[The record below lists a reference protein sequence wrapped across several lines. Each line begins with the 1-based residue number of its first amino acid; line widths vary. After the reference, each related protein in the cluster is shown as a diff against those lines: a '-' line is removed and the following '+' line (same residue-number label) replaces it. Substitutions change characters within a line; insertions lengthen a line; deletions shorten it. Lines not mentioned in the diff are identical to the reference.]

1 MISVTLKFTAQQLL
15 SQVNKMSVLRVCFLL
30 YFAGISIGKPPSNKT
45 GDDGLVTR
53 FDVLVNRFKRE
64 FSKIIEEDRKEMKA
78 EVKAFNAEKQRM
90 KEIEVNND
98 DIVQL
103 NVGGQKFTTTRFTLR
118 QVNGSLLATM
128 FSRNWKHGLKRDQDG
143 AVVLDFNPEHFGW
156 ILNYLRAMKI
166 STPEKLPI
174 FRKVPNDEI
183 KNFNIL
189 LKYLGLADEIVPVQN
204 ERFHM
209 RSSIVSLQ
217 ENGRVAVHD
226 STKGHSYVLEENVH
240 KHGTV
245 RFKLKLESFQ
255 NNYWM
260 FVGILKADVVPRS
273 VYPYSWTGTYGWVL
287 GSSGSMFKNGVNQ
300 GRGSWNKLS
309 KQGDTVS
316 LILDCDSG
324 KLSLHLPTGQQ
335 YDMAI
340 PSSQSWRLVVDLYG
354 ANDKIRIV
362 EVVQD

>member
-1 MISVTLKFTAQQLL
+1 
-15 SQVNKMSVLRVCFLL
+15 MSVLRVCLLL
-30 YFAGISIGKPPSNKT
+30 YFAGISIGKPTSNKT

-78 EVKAFNAEKQRM
+78 EVEAFNAEKQRM

-128 FSRNWKHGLKRDQDG
+128 FSRDWKHGLKRDQDG

-166 STPEKLPI
+166 STPEKLPV
-174 FRKVPNDEI
+174 FRQVPYDEI

-189 LKYLGLADEIVPVQN
+189 LKYLGLADEIIPVQN
-204 ERFHM
+204 ERFHKH
-209 RSSIVSLQ
+209 SSKVSLQ

-226 STKGHSYVLEENVH
+226 STPGHTYALGKKVYQ
-240 KHGTV
+240 HGTV
-245 RFKLKLESFQ
+245 RVKLKLESFQ
-255 NNYWM
+255 NNNWI
-260 FVGILKADVVPRS
+260 FAGIVKADVVPGSLYSYRS
-273 VYPYSWTGTYGWVL
+273 TGTYGWTL
-287 GSSGSMFKNGVNQ
+287 GASGTGSMHKDGA
-300 GRGSWNKLS
+300 S
-309 KQGDTVS
+309 K
-316 LILDCDSG
+316 
-324 KLSLHLPTGQQ
+324 
-335 YDMAI
+335 A
-340 PSSQSWRLVVDLYG
+340 
-354 ANDKIRIV
+354 
-362 EVVQD
+362 

>member
-1 MISVTLKFTAQQLL
+1 
-15 SQVNKMSVLRVCFLL
+15 
-30 YFAGISIGKPPSNKT
+30 
-45 GDDGLVTR
+45 
-53 FDVLVNRFKRE
+53 
-64 FSKIIEEDRKEMKA
+64 
-78 EVKAFNAEKQRM
+78 
-90 KEIEVNND
+90 
-98 DIVQL
+98 
-103 NVGGQKFTTTRFTLR
+103 
-118 QVNGSLLATM
+118 M

-209 RSSIVSLQ
+209 RSSKLSLQ
-217 ENGRVAVHD
+217 ENGIAVHD
-226 STKGHSYVLEENVH
+226 STPGHSYVLGENIYQ
-240 KHGTV
+240 HGTV
-245 RFKLKLESFQ
+245 RFKLKLEFFQ
-255 NNYWM
+255 NNNWIL
-260 FVGILKADVVPRS
+260 VGILKADVVLQS
-273 VYPYSWTGTYGWVL
+273 ANSYGSSGTYGWAPR
-287 GSSGSMFKNGVNQ
+287 GSMYN
-300 GRGSWNKLS
+300 GSWNSLS
-309 KQGDTVS
+309 KRGDTVK

-335 YDMAI
+335 YHIAI
-340 PSSQSWRLVVDLYG
+340 PSSQSWRLHVNLYG

-362 EVVQD
+362 EVVQE

>member
-1 MISVTLKFTAQQLL
+1 
-15 SQVNKMSVLRVCFLL
+15 MSVLRVCFLL
-30 YFAGISIGKPPSNKT
+30 YFVGISIGKPFSNKT

-78 EVKAFNAEKQRM
+78 EVEAFNAEKQRM

-166 STPEKLPI
+166 STPEKLPV
-174 FRKVPNDEI
+174 FRKVPNDAI

-204 ERFHM
+204 GRFYKH
-209 RSSIVSLQ
+209 SSKVSLQ
-217 ENGRVAVHD
+217 KSGRVAVHD
-226 STKGHSYVLEENVH
+226 STSAHSYVLGENVYQ
-240 KHGTV
+240 HGTV

-255 NNYWM
+255 NNNWIL
-260 FVGILKADVVPRS
+260 VGILKADVVPGS
-273 VYPYSWTGTYGWVL
+273 ANSYSSSGTYGWAL
-287 GSSGSMFKNGVNQ
+287 GGGSMYKNGAPK
-300 GRGSWNKLS
+300 GGGSWNGLS
-309 KQGDTVS
+309 KQGDTVK
-316 LILDCDSG
+316 LILDCDSS
-324 KLSLHLPTGQQ
+324 KLSLYLPTGQQ
-335 YDMAI
+335 YQMVI
-340 PSSQSWRLVVDLYG
+340 PSSQSWRLHVNLHG

>member
-1 MISVTLKFTAQQLL
+1 
-15 SQVNKMSVLRVCFLL
+15 MSVLTVCFLL
-30 YFAGISIGKPPSNKT
+30 YFAGISIGKPSSNKT

-78 EVKAFNAEKQRM
+78 EVEAFNAEKQRM

-166 STPEKLPI
+166 STPEKLPD

-183 KNFNIL
+183 KNFIIL
-189 LKYLGLADEIVPVQN
+189 LKYLGLAVPVQN
-204 ERFHM
+204 ERFRV
-209 RSSIVSLQ
+209 RSSKVSLL

-226 STKGHSYVLEENVH
+226 STQGHSYVLGENVYQ
-240 KHGTV
+240 HGTV
-245 RFKLKLESFQ
+245 SFKLKLESFE
-255 NNYWM
+255 NNHWIYLA
-260 FVGILKADVVPRS
+260 ILKADVVPGTIHSYRW
-273 VYPYSWTGTYGWVL
+273 PGTYGRSF
-287 GSSGSMFKNGVNQ
+287 GE
-300 GRGSWNKLS
+300 RLS
-309 KQGDTVS
+309 KQGDTVK

-324 KLSLHLPTGQQ
+324 KLSLHFPTGQQ
-335 YDMAI
+335 YHKAI
-340 PSSQSWRLVVDLYG
+340 PSSQSWRLHVNMYG

-362 EVVQD
+362 EVVQY

>member
-1 MISVTLKFTAQQLL
+1 
-15 SQVNKMSVLRVCFLL
+15 MSVLRVCFLL
-30 YFAGISIGKPPSNKT
+30 YFVGISIGKPFSNKT

-64 FSKIIEEDRKEMKA
+64 FSKIIEEDRKEMKV
-78 EVKAFNAEKQRM
+78 EVEAFNAEKQRM
-90 KEIEVNND
+90 KKIEVNND

-103 NVGGQKFTTTRFTLR
+103 NFGGQKFTTTRFTLR

-128 FSRNWKHGLKRDQDG
+128 FSRDWKHGLKRDQDG

-166 STPEKLPI
+166 STPEKLPV

-183 KNFNIL
+183 KNFNTL
-189 LKYLGLADEIVPVQN
+189 LKYLGLADEIVLVQN
-204 ERFHM
+204 ERFHKH
-209 RSSIVSLQ
+209 SSKVSLQ

-226 STKGHSYVLEENVH
+226 STQGHSYVLGKIVYQ
-240 KHGTV
+240 HGTV
-245 RFKLKLESFQ
+245 RFKVKLESFQ
-255 NNYWM
+255 NNNWIL
-260 FVGILKADVVPRS
+260 VGILKADVVPGGVRS
-273 VYPYSWTGTYGWVL
+273 YGWTGSYGWAL
-287 GSSGSMFKNGVNQ
+287 GGHGSMYKNGVGQ
-300 GRGSWNKLS
+300 GRGPWNRLS
-309 KQGDTVS
+309 KQGDTLK
-316 LILDCDSG
+316 LILDCDSD

-335 YDMAI
+335 YQMVI
-340 PSSQSWRLVVDLYG
+340 PSSQSWRLHVNLYG

>member
-1 MISVTLKFTAQQLL
+1 
-15 SQVNKMSVLRVCFLL
+15 MSVLRVCFLL
-30 YFAGISIGKPPSNKT
+30 YFAGISIGRPSSNIT

-64 FSKIIEEDRKEMKA
+64 FNKIIEEDRKEMKA
-78 EVKAFNAEKQRM
+78 EVEAFNAEKQRM

-166 STPEKLPI
+166 STPEKLPV

-189 LKYLGLADEIVPVQN
+189 LKYLGLADEIVPISISSSKVSLL
-204 ERFHM
+204 ERFYK
-209 RSSIVSLQ
+209 RSSKVSLR

-226 STKGHSYVLEENVH
+226 STPGHSYVLGENVYQ
-240 KHGTV
+240 HGTV
-245 RFKLKLESFQ
+245 SFKLKLESFQ
-255 NNYWM
+255 NNNWILI
-260 FVGILKADVVPRS
+260 GILKANVVPGS
-273 VYPYSWTGTYGWVL
+273 ANSYSSSGTYGWAL
-287 GSSGSMFKNGVNQ
+287 GGIAQMYKNGVDKGAGPWKN
-300 GRGSWNKLS
+300 LS
-309 KQGDTVS
+309 KQGDTVK

-335 YDMAI
+335 YHIVI
-340 PSSQSWRLVVDLYG
+340 PSSQSWKLHVNLHG

-362 EVVQD
+362 EVVQY

>member
-1 MISVTLKFTAQQLL
+1 
-15 SQVNKMSVLRVCFLL
+15 MSVLRVCFLL
-30 YFAGISIGKPPSNKT
+30 YFAGISIGKPFSNKT

-78 EVKAFNAEKQRM
+78 EVEAFNAEKQRM

-143 AVVLDFNPEHFGW
+143 TVVLDFNPEHFGW

-166 STPEKLPI
+166 STLEKLPD
-174 FRKVPNDEI
+174 FPQVPNDEI
-183 KNFNIL
+183 KNFIIL
-189 LKYLGLADEIVPVQN
+189 LKYLGLAVPVQN
-204 ERFHM
+204 EKFRM
-209 RSSIVSLQ
+209 RSSKVSLQ
-217 ENGRVAVHD
+217 ESGRVAVHD
-226 STKGHSYVLEENVH
+226 STSHSYVLGENVYQ
-240 KHGTV
+240 HGTV
-245 RFKLKLESFQ
+245 RFKVKLESFQ
-255 NNYWM
+255 NNNWIL
-260 FVGILKADVVPRS
+260 VGILKADVVLQS
-273 VYPYSWTGTYGWVL
+273 ANSYSSSGTYGWVL
-287 GSSGSMFKNGVNQ
+287 GSSGNMYKNGASK
-300 GRGSWNKLS
+300 GGGSWNRLS
-309 KQGDTVS
+309 KQGDTVK

-335 YDMAI
+335 YQMVI
-340 PSSQSWRLVVDLYG
+340 PSSESWRLHVNLHG

-362 EVVQD
+362 EVVQY